1 MTHTSDEVHVQAPA
15 VAAGSRL
22 DPWVQAYASRAS
34 SMTASEIRSLF
45 AVASRPEVVSL
56 AGGMPYV
63 QALDLDQ
70 MAETVA
76 KMLRERG
83 ATALQYGSGQ
93 GDPTLR
99 EQILEVMAEVGI
111 QAHANDV
118 VVTTGSQM
126 ALDLVVRVFCDPG
139 DVVLV
144 ESPSYVGALG
154 VFRAYECDVVHVA
167 MDEKGLN
174 PVALEETIQRVTREG
189 KKIKLIYTIPSYH
202 NPGGV
207 TQDAQRRRDVLEV
220 AKRHGLLILEDD
232 PYGLL
237 GFDGQVPRAIRADE
251 ADSVIYLGSFSKT
264 IASGLRVGWALAPH
278 GVREKLVLAAESAVL
293 CPSNYAQFTVSTY
306 LATQP
311 WREQISVF
319 RDTYRERRDALLDS
333 MKVLMPEGTSW
344 TVPAGGFYSWVT
356 LPEGLDSRAMLPR
369 AVNALVA
376 YVPGTGFYVDGQGRS
391 ELRLSYCYPTA
402 ERIREGVRRL
412 AGVVEQ
418 ELDLLATFG
427 PDAMPQTEMPVFGST
442 PAPNVR

>member
-1 MTHTSDEVHVQAPA
+1 MQQD
-15 VAAGSRL
+15 GSRL
-22 DPWVQAYASRAS
+22 DPWISRYAARAS

-70 MAETVA
+70 MADNFA
-76 KMLRERG
+76 KMIRERG

-93 GDPTLR
+93 GDPFLR

-111 QAHANDV
+111 SANADDI

-154 VFRAYECDVVHVA
+154 VFRAYECEVVHVP
-167 MDEKGLN
+167 MDEVGLD
-174 PVALEETIQRVTREG
+174 PVALEEIVQRLTKEG
-189 KKIKLIYTIPSYH
+189 KKIKLLYTIPSYH
-202 NPGGV
+202 NPAGL
-207 TQDAQRRRDVLEV
+207 TQTPERRQQVLDV
-220 AKRHGLLILEDD
+220 ARRHQLAVLEDD

-237 GFDGQVPRAIRADE
+237 GFDGKVPRAMRADE
-251 ADSVIYLGSFSKT
+251 PNQVLYLGSFSKT
-264 IASGLRVGWALAPH
+264 IASGLRVGWVLAPH

-293 CPSNYAQFTVSTY
+293 CPSNFAQLAVSDY
-306 LATQP
+306 LQNQP
-311 WREQISVF
+311 WRDQISVF
-319 RDTYRERRDALLDS
+319 RETYKQRRDALLDT
-333 MKVLMPEGTSW
+333 MKLLMPAGTKW
-344 TVPAGGFYSWVT
+344 TVPTGGFYSWVT
-356 LPEGLDSRAMLPR
+356 LPEGIDSRAMLPR
-369 AVNALVA
+369 AVTSLVA
-376 YVPGTGFYVDGQGRS
+376 YVPGTGFYVDGQGKG
-391 ELRLSYCYPTA
+391 ELRLSYCYPTP
-402 ERIREGVRRL
+402 ERIVEGVRRL

-427 PDAMPQTEMPVFGST
+427 PDAMPQTEMPNFANT

>member
-1 MTHTSDEVHVQAPA
+1 MNDAI
-15 VAAGSRL
+15 GSRL
-22 DPWVQAYASRAS
+22 DPWVSAYASRAS

-56 AGGMPYV
+56 AGGMPYI
-63 QALDLDQ
+63 QALPLDQ
-70 MAETVA
+70 MADTVA
-76 KMLRERG
+76 QMIRDRG
-83 ATALQYGSGQ
+83 AQALQYGSGQ
-93 GDPTLR
+93 GDPQLR

-111 QAHANDV
+111 NAHPDDI

-154 VFRAYECDVVHVA
+154 VFRAYECEVIHVA
-167 MDEKGLN
+167 MDEHGLN
-174 PVALEETIQRVTREG
+174 PVALEETIAAVKAQG
-189 KKIKLIYTIPSYH
+189 KRIKLVYTIPSYH
-202 NPGGV
+202 NPGGI
-207 TQDAQRRRDVLEV
+207 TQTPERRQQVLEV
-220 AKRHGLLILEDD
+220 CRRHDLLILEDD

-237 GFDGQVPRAIRADE
+237 GFDGVVPRAIRADE
-251 ADSVIYLGSFSKT
+251 ADRVIYLGSFSKT

-293 CPSNYAQFTVSTY
+293 CPSNFAQFTVSSY

-319 RDTYRERRDALLDS
+319 RDVYRERRDALLDS
-333 MKVLMPEGTSW
+333 MKVLMPEGTKW
-344 TVPAGGFYSWVT
+344 TVPTGGFYSWVT

-369 AVNALVA
+369 AVTSLVA
-376 YVPGTGFYVDGQGRS
+376 YVPGTGFYVNGQGRS
-391 ELRLSYCYPTA
+391 ELRLSYCYPTP
-402 ERIREGVRRL
+402 ERIKEGVRRL
-412 AGVVEQ
+412 ATVVEQ
-418 ELDLLATFG
+418 ELELVATFG
-427 PDAMPQTEMPVFGST
+427 PDALPQTEMPNFAAT